1 MNKPK
6 PDRCVSILREL
17 VATDTRQPEGRERRL
32 TDYIERIFA
41 GFDVETRRIDHSEER
56 SSLVVK
62 LPGVCPDGGIGFF
75 AHLDTVAFGDEA
87 IWTDEPL
94 SAVIRNGVMYGR
106 GTADMKGGAAAMLE
120 MALCL
125 LESGTM
131 PPKPV
136 YLCFTADEEK
146 GGTGAASLLDL
157 PWIREL
163 ECGVFCEPSAERI
176 GVREKGALWMRVSIR
191 GVQSHSSNP
200 AIAVNALDKAFE
212 FYHRLIERIDFGPA
226 DPLLGRTTAA
236 MTQMHGGV
244 MTNVIPGEA
253 WCEIDIRMLP
263 GQPTHVFLDEAFEAK
278 RELEKQEPRL
288 KVDITVLSRHEANST
303 PEDHPFVRR
312 VQRVCSAGGFNSSL
326 RGLLFFTDAGRVTP
340 TLKIPYVIWGPGDD
354 REAHQIDEKIELS
367 SVHRMAGLYLDLVM
381 FSQSSS

>member
-1 MNKPK
+1 
-6 PDRCVSILREL
+6 
-17 VATDTRQPEGRERRL
+17 
-32 TDYIERIFA
+32 
-41 GFDVETRRIDHSEER
+41 
-56 SSLVVK
+56 
-62 LPGVCPDGGIGFF
+62 
-75 AHLDTVAFGDEA
+75 
-87 IWTDEPL
+87 
-94 SAVIRNGVMYGR
+94 
-106 GTADMKGGAAAMLE
+106 
-120 MALCL
+120 
-125 LESGTM
+125 
-131 PPKPV
+131 
-136 YLCFTADEEK
+136 
-146 GGTGAASLLDL
+146 
-157 PWIREL
+157 
-163 ECGVFCEPSAERI
+163 
-176 GVREKGALWMRVSIR
+176 
-191 GVQSHSSNP
+191 
-200 AIAVNALDKAFE
+200 
-212 FYHRLIERIDFGPA
+212 
-226 DPLLGRTTAA
+226 
-236 MTQMHGGV
+236 

-312 VQRVCSAGGFNSSL
+312 VQRVCSAGGFDSSL